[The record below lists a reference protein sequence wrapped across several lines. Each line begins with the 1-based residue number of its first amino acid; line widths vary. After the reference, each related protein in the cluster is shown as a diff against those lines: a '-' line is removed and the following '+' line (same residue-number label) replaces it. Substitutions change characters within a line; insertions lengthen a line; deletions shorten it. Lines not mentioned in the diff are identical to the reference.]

1 MVCIIMFTDRLFFI
15 VYVNILS
22 TVYLHLFMTNE
33 CIYLARIKQST
44 CILEGIPSNPVF
56 MLLCNVVDLINIL
69 LSEIIHISYKRYNY
83 SQ

>member
-1 MVCIIMFTDRLFFI
+1 MFTYHLLFI

-33 CIYLARIKQST
+33 CIYLARIQLST

-56 MLLCNVVDLINIL
+56 MLLCNAVDVINIL
-69 LSEIIHISYKRYNY
+69 LSEIINISCKRYNY

>member
-1 MVCIIMFTDRLFFI
+1 MFTYRLVFI

-22 TVYLHLFMTNE
+22 TVYLYLFMTNE
-33 CIYLARIKQST
+33 CIYLARIKPST

-69 LSEIIHISYKRYNY
+69 LSEIINISYKRYNY

>member
-1 MVCIIMFTDRLFFI
+1 MFTDRLFFI

-33 CIYLARIKQST
+33 CIYLARIKLPT